1 MQTMMDL
8 MFGSAT
14 QGPIYT
20 LIIVVI
26 ILGLISIYLSYMI
39 LSELKAMKLALE
51 RVGKL
56 LETVE

>member
-1 MQTMMDL
+1 MQMMPWITD
-8 MFGSAT
+8 SSSQA
-14 QGPIYT
+14 IYT

-26 ILGLISIYLSYMI
+26 ILGLLSLYLSYMI

>member
-1 MQTMMDL
+1 MQMMPGITD
-8 MFGSAT
+8 SSSQAV
-14 QGPIYT
+14 YA

-26 ILGLISIYLSYMI
+26 ILGLLSIYLSYMI